1 MGIPTSCFILFTGF
15 RTVFVFALGRFVP
28 VVVNFLSPQSIQK
41 GKNGKKKQ
49 NFKIGLKP
57 TQNCETPKT
66 KVSFTILGGSWR
78 QKVVSVFLYRH
89 PKCHFL
95 ARENGHFWQKCPFSR
110 AKKWHLGCRHKQT
123 ETPSFV
129 LGVQQFWVG
138 FKQILK
144 EILLFFAVFPLLN

>member
-1 MGIPTSCFILFTGF
+1 MFSVSKAFQQVITSKAKDKQTKVLFLVMLVLIFTFKTLQYISFHTLQFSGSIFDQGGSYFSEIHNFTMGIPASCFILLTGF

-66 KVSFTILGGSWR
+66 KVSFTILGG
-78 QKVVSVFLYRH
+78 Y
-89 PKCHFL
+89 
-95 ARENGHFWQKCPFSR
+95 
-110 AKKWHLGCRHKQT
+110 WH
-123 ETPSFV
+123 
-129 LGVQQFWVG
+129 
-138 FKQILK
+138 
-144 EILLFFAVFPLLN
+144 